1 VSGVVPDPGATEEV
15 TEGAAVVPGEGTR
28 AVEEGEAEG
37 GTEIAIAVATTIAVA
52 VAVAVVI
59 IPSTLLT
66 ITAVPV
72 QEVQEVQEAVLHSM
86 LPCMAVEAGT
96 AAAAV
101 AAISVLRTKNSTPE
115 PPRSTEVVIVGP
127 GVWVEIR
134 LVLYLL
140 PQCLQV
146 AASALEMRNLK
157 LRQCSM
163 Q

>member
-1 VSGVVPDPGATEEV
+1 VVE
-15 TEGAAVVPGEGTR
+15 AAR
-28 AVEEGEAEG
+28 
-37 GTEIAIAVATTIAVA
+37 
-52 VAVAVVI
+52 VI

-66 ITAVPV
+66 ITAVP
-72 QEVQEVQEAVLHSM
+72 VQEVQEAVLHSM